1 LTESPKV
8 TNWYRR
14 VLRSEEGCLYGG
26 KRLVSVSLSNVRE
39 RNAMGEGLRRHPMC
53 LLRSRVRSPSSAGR
67 ALCRERPGR
76 SGGGGTSGSLSRQEK
91 RESRGEALTAVYLSH
106 RVSAGPVTAR
116 TRFRA
121 RELGEGFDSYVDIHH
136 HQASR
141 RCGRVLSPA
150 GSGWLAPH
158 PPRQR

>member
-1 LTESPKV
+1 
-8 TNWYRR
+8 
-14 VLRSEEGCLYGG
+14 
-26 KRLVSVSLSNVRE
+26 
-39 RNAMGEGLRRHPMC
+39 MC

-67 ALCRERPGR
+67 ASLP
-76 SGGGGTSGSLSRQEK
+76 GTSRAMRRWRNQRISLTSGEE

-106 RVSAGPVTAR
+106 RVSAGPITAR

-141 RCGRVLSPA
+141 QCGRVLSP
-150 GSGWLAPH
+150 
-158 PPRQR
+158 RQRRRPCGTASPSAIAAATRRSNQHGERLDEEDRQEGSSKEVQC